1 MRIGFIG
8 LGNMGRPMARTLL
21 REGHTLTVYNRTM
34 SRTETLRAEGAQ
46 VGHSP
51 AAAARSADVLITMVA
66 DDEALEQV
74 IFGTD
79 EEGADEDH
87 GALAALAPQA
97 IHISMSTI
105 GVALSRRLAEAHAHA
120 GQGYVAAPV
129 FGRPEVAAQGELGI
143 VVAGPADQVECCSPV
158 FQALGKEVIRVGSEG
173 WEANMVKL
181 AGNFL
186 TAVTIGALGETFTL
200 MRKADVDVE
209 TFLQVITDVVGP
221 SPTYEKYGALI
232 AAERFEPMGFSL
244 GLGLKDMKALLHAA
258 EGVGVGMPIGLAV
271 YNQFFEGVGRGHAE
285 LDWAGLARVSLENA
299 RLNEADEDA

>member
-8 LGNMGRPMARTLL
+8 LGNMGLPMARTLL
-21 REGHTLTVYNRTM
+21 HAGHALTLYNRTTH
-34 SRTETLRAEGAQ
+34 RAETLQPEG
-46 VGHSP
+46 GHVVYTP
-51 AAAARSADVLITMVA
+51 AAAARTADVLITMVA

-74 IFGTD
+74 MFGTH
-79 EEGADEDH
+79 EHAADED
-87 GALAALAPQA
+87 GALAALPQRA

-105 GVALSRRLAEAHAHA
+105 GVAASRRLAQAHANA

-158 FQALGKEVIRVGSEG
+158 FRVLGKEIVTLGN
-173 WEANMVKL
+173 EAWQANVVKL

-186 TAVTIGALGETFTL
+186 TAATIGVLGEAFAL
-200 MRKADVDVE
+200 IRKADIDVD
-209 TFLQVITDVVGP
+209 TFRRVITHVVAT

-232 AAERFEPMGFSL
+232 AAERFEPMGFTL
-244 GLGLKDMKALLHAA
+244 ALGLKDMKQLLHAA
-258 EGVGVGMPIGLAV
+258 QDVGVRMPIGLTV
-271 YNQFFEGVGRGHAE
+271 YNQFFEGAARGHAD

-299 RLNEADEDA
+299 ELIEEK

>member
-8 LGNMGRPMARTLL
+8 LGNMGYPMARTLL
-21 REGHTLTVYNRTM
+21 HAGHTLTVYNRTT
-34 SRTETLRAEGAQ
+34 SRAEALQAEGAR
-46 VGHSP
+46 VTYSP
-51 AAAARSADVLITMVA
+51 VATARNAEVLITMVA

-74 IFGTD
+74 MFGMHSHA
-79 EEGADEDH
+79 ADEDD
-87 GALAALAPQA
+87 GALAALPQRA

-105 GVALSRRLAEAHAHA
+105 GVATSRRLAQAHADA

-158 FQALGKEVIRVGSEG
+158 FQVLGKEIVTLGN
-173 WEANMVKL
+173 EAWQANVVKL

-186 TAVTIGALGETFTL
+186 TAATIGVLGEAFAL
-200 MRKADVDVE
+200 IRKADIDVD
-209 TFLQVITDVVGP
+209 TFLRVITHVVAT

-232 AAERFEPMGFSL
+232 AAERFEPMGFTL
-244 GLGLKDMKALLHAA
+244 ALGLKDMKQLLHAA
-258 EGVGVGMPIGLAV
+258 QEVGTRMPIGLAV
-271 YNQFFEGVGRGHAE
+271 YNQFFEGAARGHAD

-299 RLNEADEDA
+299 ELIEEE

>member
-1 MRIGFIG
+1 MG
-8 LGNMGRPMARTLL
+8 LPMARTLL
-21 REGHTLTVYNRTM
+21 HDGHTLTVYNRTM
-34 SRTETLRAEGAQ
+34 SQAETLRSEGAR

-51 AAAARSADVLITMVA
+51 AAVARSADMLITMVA

-79 EEGADEDH
+79 EGSDEGSDDDNE

-105 GVALSRRLAEAHAHA
+105 GVALSRRLAAAHADA

-129 FGRPEVAAQGELGI
+129 FGRPEVAARGELSI

-158 FQALGKEVIRVGSEG
+158 FQALGQEVITVGNEA
-173 WEANMVKL
+173 WEANLIKL

-186 TAVTIGALGETFTL
+186 TAVTIGALGETFAL
-200 MRKADVDVE
+200 MRKADIDVE
-209 TFLQVITDVVGP
+209 TFLHAITNVVGP

-232 AAERFEPMGFSL
+232 AAERFEPVGFSL

-258 EGVGVGMPIGLAV
+258 EGVGVSMPIGLTV